1 MWWLVEIAGCFLA
14 DVLGFLAF
22 EKPDRYEFA
31 GRIVLWIM
39 YLLAGLLAMCL
50 LGWLFGGSLLSAFQS

>member
-1 MWWLVEIAGCFLA
+1 
-14 DVLGFLAF
+14 LAF